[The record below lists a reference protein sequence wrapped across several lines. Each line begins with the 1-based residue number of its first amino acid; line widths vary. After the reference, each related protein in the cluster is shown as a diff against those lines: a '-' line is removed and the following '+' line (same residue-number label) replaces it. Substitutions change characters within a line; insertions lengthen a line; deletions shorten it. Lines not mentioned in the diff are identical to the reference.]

1 VSNRYLSIVRK
12 LFYEFLSYKK
22 TSRGAQRT
30 RFRTVGFV
38 GGTPKNFIFRNV
50 LSSSFYHIPGRIC
63 KWWLQLNQRRNILT
77 KNRKTVVFC

>member
-1 VSNRYLSIVRK
+1 MCQIDIYQLSEN
-12 LFYEFLSYKK
+12 F
-22 TSRGAQRT
+22 
-30 RFRTVGFV
+30 